1 MKKTMIVVVSLL
13 VAGMLLSACSAFSPV
28 KYAAQ
33 MTPILKDFDNWYTG
47 DFAMY
52 HQLLATKTKMD
63 PKLTYGDLVMG
74 TVYTY
79 RIGKGVSPSKSWN
92 AADIMLFQNLL
103 QMMHDSGSAVL
114 AKITEIAPPEDIKD
128 AHIGLQKCL
137 QYQKDVSGSLLD
149 IFNKGTFT
157 QVEYETNPCTDVDS
171 NLVLV
176 KLYVSQNSGN

>member
-1 MKKTMIVVVSLL
+1 M
-13 VAGMLLSACSAFSPV
+13 AGTILSACSAFSPAN
-28 KYAAQ
+28 YAAQ

-47 DFAMY
+47 DYAMY
-52 HQLLATKTKMD
+52 HQLLATSTKMD

-92 AADIMLFQNLL
+92 AGDVMLFQNLL
-103 QMMHDSGSAVL
+103 QMMHDSGSALL
-114 AKITEIAPPEDIKD
+114 AKVTEIAPPEEIKD
-128 AHIGLQKCL
+128 AHTGLQKCL
-137 QYQKDVSGSLLD
+137 QYQEDVSGSLLD

-157 QVEYETNPCTDVDS
+157 QTAYETNPCTDVET

-176 KLYVSQNSGN
+176 KLYVSQNTGK